1 MRLNKE
7 GKWTVR
13 GAPRYLSARSR
24 GLGAGRWPS
33 PGQLGSKCK
42 EQNRCITRDIMREA
56 GSMLRDEAVLSQKAP
71 PHVSGHI
78 GFLSRTFLAQRS
90 TRSSLKMSV

>member
-13 GAPRYLSARSR
+13 GAPRYLSAGSR
-24 GLGAGRWPS
+24 GMGAGRWPS
-33 PGQLGSKCK
+33 PGQLRSKCE
-42 EQNRCITRDIMREA
+42 EQNRCIMREA
-56 GSMLRDEAVLSQKAP
+56 GSMLRGEAVLSQKAP

-78 GFLSRTFLAQRS
+78 GFLSRTFLAQ
-90 TRSSLKMSV
+90 